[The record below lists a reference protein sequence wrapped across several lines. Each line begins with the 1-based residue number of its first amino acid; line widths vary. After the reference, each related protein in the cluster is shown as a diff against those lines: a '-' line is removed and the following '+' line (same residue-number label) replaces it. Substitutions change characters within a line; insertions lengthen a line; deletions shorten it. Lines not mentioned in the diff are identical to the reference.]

1 MWLDFFLMFG
11 GLYNQ
16 FIRNLKRKCL
26 KSQNIRAGYKL
37 SQLKILKHALHN
49 AAKNLLNPKIKE
61 KVALQT
67 VDAVLSLYNES
78 NPIKNVDAQTKI
90 LYLQCEYII
99 ATKIKNDYIYTV
111 IPFLVLTQT
120 TKLIQC

>member
-1 MWLDFFLMFG
+1 MFG

-16 FIRNLKRKCL
+16 LIRNLKRKYPP
-26 KSQNIRAGYKL
+26 SQNIRASYRL
-37 SQLKILKHALHN
+37 SQLKILKYALHN
-49 AAKNLLNPKIKE
+49 AAKNLLNLKIKE

-67 VDAVLSLYNES
+67 VDAVLSLYKES
-78 NPIKNVDAQTKI
+78 NPIKNVDSPRKI

-99 ATKIKNDYIYTV
+99 ATKINNKNNYIYTV
-111 IPFLVLTQT
+111 IPFLVLAQT